1 MRLRRGP
8 RLALLAAGVTMALF
22 ASACGG
28 SDDGAADGSTGTGAG
43 DTITVEGIAFPK
55 PEKTKVTIGA
65 GAVDPGVI
73 PLYLID
79 SQNLDE
85 QFGFDL
91 ELVKFSGTSQV
102 TQAML
107 TGQVDVANGSGGI
120 AMATQGTGRPA
131 KIAYVTSDVLTD
143 MIITRPD
150 VATAADLKGK
160 AIAISSYGSQSHA
173 GAKLGIQALGLTEQD
188 VTITQVG
195 NDAARLAALK
205 GGSVAGAVLS
215 AQVEKELT
223 DAGYHVLQRLT
234 DVKTG
239 GYALTSLTVPEKFAE
254 ENPNT
259 VLALVAMYTMG
270 RKIGI
275 TDKEAAAKAWA
286 TEAEVSM
293 DQARADVEVE
303 LSIPQH
309 PLDGRCAPEMIEFV
323 KEIAASS
330 DDKIKSV
337 NAQDA
342 CTNEYVDKLKEMGFQ
357 KAIGVEGY

>member
-1 MRLRRGP
+1 MRVRRGP
-8 RLALLAAGVTMALF
+8 RWALLSVGLTMALLG
-22 ASACGG
+22 SACGG
-28 SDDGAADGSTGTGAG
+28 SDDNASAGSTGE
-43 DTITVEGIAFPK
+43 TVTVKGIQFPK

-65 GAVDPGVI
+65 GAVDPGVV

-79 SQNLDE
+79 SEKLGE
-85 QFGFDL
+85 QFGLDI

-107 TGQVDVANGSGGI
+107 AGQIDVANGSGGI
-120 AMATQGTGRPA
+120 AMGTQATGRPA
-131 KIAYVTSDVLTD
+131 KIAFVTNDVLTD

-150 VATAADLKGK
+150 VKTPADLKGK
-160 AIAISSYGSQSHA
+160 AIAISSFGSQSHA
-173 GAKLGIQALGLTEQD
+173 SAKLAIQAMGMTDKD

-205 GGSVAGAVLS
+205 SGSVAGAVLS
-215 AQVEKELT
+215 PQVEKELT
-223 DAGYHVLQRLT
+223 ADGYNVLQRLE

-259 VLALVAMYTMG
+259 VLALVALYQMG
-270 RKIGI
+270 RQLELN
-275 TDKEAAAKAWA
+275 DQEAAAKAWA
-286 TEAEVSM
+286 AEAEVSM
-293 DQARADVEVE
+293 EQARTDITVE
-303 LSIPQH
+303 LAIPRR
-309 PLDGRCAPEMIEFV
+309 PTDGRCAPETIAFV
-323 KEIAASS
+323 REIAAAS

-342 CTNEYVDKLKEMGFQ
+342 CTNEYIDKLKELGFQ
-357 KAIGVEGY
+357 KALGVEGY